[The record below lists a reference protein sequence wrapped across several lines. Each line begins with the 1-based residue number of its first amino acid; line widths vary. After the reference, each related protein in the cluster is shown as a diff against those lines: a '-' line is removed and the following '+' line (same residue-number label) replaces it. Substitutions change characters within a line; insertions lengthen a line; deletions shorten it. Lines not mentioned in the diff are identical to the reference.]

1 MTIETKTREGA
12 KVNSRLAAFSEYRI
26 DPQNIAVGNKAP
38 IGSLTFEQMDLGVW
52 YPNTEAAINDLMS
65 LQSAEIGTIICNDT
79 GISPQPAQQITRA
92 TFSGVVSLEPKED
105 GSVGDPVIIHI
116 LGLPIRIANGDDF
129 AAVATR
135 WYDKVK
141 ELEAV
146 GKVVQQVTQS
156 PATPQYVDIIHLDY
170 QNHNFETYKKYGLT
184 VEFTVTSPA
193 KAGYGQWDAIG
204 NESKTFGANTFT
216 FHYFR
221 RMG

>member
-12 KVNSRLAAFSEYRI
+12 KVNSRLTAFSEYRV
-26 DPQNIAVGNKAP
+26 DPQNIAVGNTAP

-92 TFSGVVSLEPKED
+92 TFSGVVALEPKED

-156 PATPQYVDIIHLDY
+156 PATPQYVD
-170 QNHNFETYKKYGLT
+170 
-184 VEFTVTSPA
+184 
-193 KAGYGQWDAIG
+193 
-204 NESKTFGANTFT
+204 
-216 FHYFR
+216 
-221 RMG
+221 